1 MYTHM
6 YTYMYVACTDA
17 YIYIDI
23 YIWGGRGNM
32 PRWGETLQIFFRL
45 TRSCDIFVTRLNS
58 SVAKICKKNE
68 SKALA
73 WGYLMQ
79 EESKKKSNFFYDF

>member
-1 MYTHM
+1 
-6 YTYMYVACTDA
+6 
-17 YIYIDI
+17 
-23 YIWGGRGNM
+23 M

-79 EESKKKSNFFYDF
+79 EESKKKSNFFYDFFCFFYDLHISVHVIYIYIYIFSRI